1 MSHAELAGA
10 QREAQ
15 PDHEV
20 GDGERSDEDRSNGR
34 GGRRPVP
41 GEPVRG
47 EEPEEGGQAADV
59 SPTTTELRSA
69 SIMRS
74 FASSD
79 SYQRSEG
86 PSNGGTG
93 TSPSWNENSISV
105 TGRKMN
111 A

>member
-1 MSHAELAGA
+1 M
-10 QREAQ
+10 
-15 PDHEV
+15 
-20 GDGERSDEDRSNGR
+20 
-34 GGRRPVP
+34 
-41 GEPVRG
+41 
-47 EEPEEGGQAADV
+47 

-79 SYQRSEG
+79 LYQRSEG

-105 TGRKMN
+105 ITEEDERVDEREVRDASDRSEPSQRVTSLN
-111 A
+111 RRADRR